1 MHELKFITLY
11 NFIKKARG
19 FKGLHLFS
27 KPFGP
32 LRITLGVQYTN
43 EMQGLVTVI
52 QSVFCPGLPNLVKPE
67 RNWAPY

>member
-11 NFIKKARG
+11 NFIKKAIG

-32 LRITLGVQYTN
+32 LTLGVQYTN

-52 QSVFCPGLPNLVKPE
+52 QSVFCPELPNLVKPDI
-67 RNWAPY
+67 